1 MDDEPYNIMGLKIIL
16 IQTEYP
22 TITQIIDHA
31 FNGQEALNKVKEAF
45 NLGYSYGLIFM
56 DASMPILDGY

>member
-1 MDDEPYNIMGLKIIL
+1 MGLKIIL